1 MFSALLCNSATI
13 RDYCMTNCT
22 NELIWFEICSYIK
35 YRVPGIWYPVSGIWY
50 LVSGNKY
57 QVSNKYIINVTRFL
71 NEII

>member
-35 YRVPGIWYPVSGIWY
+35 YRVPGIWY

>member
-1 MFSALLCNSATI
+1 MFPALLCNSATI

-35 YRVPGIWYPVSGIWY
+35 YQVSSIKY
-50 LVSGNKY
+50 QVSSIKYQVSSIKY

>member
-1 MFSALLCNSATI
+1 MFPALLCNSATI

-35 YRVPGIWYPVSGIWY
+35 YQVSSIKY
-50 LVSGNKY
+50 QVSSIKY